1 MRVCKSFN
9 LHCRVGP
16 TLVKYLESL
25 AFGYPT
31 RKNTSLPA
39 IIVRGINTIL
49 DRRARVA
56 PNTVSKNVIEAFLN
70 EMRNRHK
77 GDIEAVNLP
86 DGTRE
91 YVEECIGEADVD
103 TIIFMLKLGY
113 LMGLQTGFAAAQA
126 GETEVPP
133 ASSSRGPIQA

>member
-1 MRVCKSFN
+1 
-9 LHCRVGP
+9 
-16 TLVKYLESL
+16 
-25 AFGYPT
+25 
-31 RKNTSLPA
+31 
-39 IIVRGINTIL
+39 
-49 DRRARVA
+49 
-56 PNTVSKNVIEAFLN
+56 VSKNVIEAFLN